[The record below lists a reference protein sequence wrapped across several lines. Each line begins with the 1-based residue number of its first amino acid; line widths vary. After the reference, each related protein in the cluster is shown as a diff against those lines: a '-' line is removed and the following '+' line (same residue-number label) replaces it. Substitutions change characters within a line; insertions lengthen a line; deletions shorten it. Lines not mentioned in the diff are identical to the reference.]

1 MASDDFHVMGG
12 LVASDDLGV
21 PLDCILHQQSGWGG
35 ASDELLIASFISNV
49 DGAVPLMTADC
60 FSDQVRTR
68 IRWGGTTWCERSCS
82 VKTWSR

>member
-1 MASDDFHVMGG
+1 MTFMR
-12 LVASDDLGV
+12 
-21 PLDCILHQQSGWGG
+21 WG
-35 ASDELLIASFISNV
+35 AWLLLTTSECLLIASFISKV
-49 DGAVPLMTADC
+49 DGAVPLMTAEC